1 MIRAVADASV
11 IIKWLLADR
20 ENEADSELALDLLRG
35 IREGQVSLLQPPH
48 WLAQVAAVLTRLSP
62 KTVDDDVTNLYA
74 LDLPIL
80 QTPGMYNT
88 ACRLARSID
97 QHLFDTLYHAV
108 AIESGDAVLVT
119 ADERYFKK
127 AAGHGRIAL
136 LKNFRLPDATLNGE
150 TEV

>member
-88 ACRLARSID
+88 ACRLA
-97 QHLFDTLYHAV
+97 
-108 AIESGDAVLVT
+108 
-119 ADERYFKK
+119 
-127 AAGHGRIAL
+127 
-136 LKNFRLPDATLNGE
+136 
-150 TEV
+150 